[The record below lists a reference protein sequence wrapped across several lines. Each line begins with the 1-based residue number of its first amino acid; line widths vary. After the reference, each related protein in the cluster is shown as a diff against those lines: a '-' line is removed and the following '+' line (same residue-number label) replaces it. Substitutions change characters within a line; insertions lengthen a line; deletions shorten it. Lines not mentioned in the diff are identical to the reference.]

1 MGQPQATTLVNVDQ
15 QNSQNLRQKLLCEIT
30 RLERQLEQL
39 KINDTNR
46 DFSQQQTYR
55 EMIHSRKE
63 MLTTLPGT
71 PTQ

>member
-15 QNSQNLRQKLLCEIT
+15 QNSQSLRQKLLCEIT

-46 DFSQQQTYR
+46 DFSQQQTYK
-55 EMIHSRKE
+55 EMIHS
-63 MLTTLPGT
+63 
-71 PTQ
+71 